1 MKNGKDST
9 HKKRAFRKRL
19 KKSRHKKE
27 HVGFLW
33 NPMGKKRSFKASA
46 DGHSAP
52 RRQRGR
58 HRRLCGAKCLTP
70 APRRQRGR
78 HRRLC
83 GAKCLTPAP
92 RRQRGRHRRLCG
104 AKCLTSDF
112 ITSKHKKRTQR
123 VLMES
128 AVGIYFRRGKR
139 ASFKA
144 SAAGHSAPRRQR
156 GRHRR
161 LCEAKCLTPVP
172 RRLRGRRRRLCGAK
186 CLTSSFYFYPFIKT

>member
-1 MKNGKDST
+1 MGRTPRIKKEPFGKDS
-9 HKKRAFRKRL
+9 KNQDI
-19 KKSRHKKE
+19 KKE
-27 HVGFLW
+27 PTGFLW

-52 RRQRGR
+52 RKLRGR
-58 HRRLCGAKCLTP
+58 RRRLCA
-70 APRRQRGR
+70 
-78 HRRLC
+78 
-83 GAKCLTPAP
+83 
-92 RRQRGRHRRLCG
+92 

-112 ITSKHKKRTQR
+112 ITSKHKKRTRR

-144 SAAGHSAPRRQR
+144 SAAGYS
-156 GRHRR
+156 
-161 LCEAKCLTPVP
+161 VP